1 MPKKHIHSEAGE
13 LHAKVNIQFPKTLN
27 EKQRALIDQ
36 ILSD

>member
-1 MPKKHIHSEAGE
+1 MPKRNIHSEAGE
-13 LHAKVNIQFPKTLN
+13 LHAKVNIQFPKALN